1 MLHAFVR
8 MSGGELSG
16 LLPVVQFVV
25 RSWNSGHR
33 RSRSSVSF
41 VSSCMFSAM
50 CKSLNALLSVASRE
64 KSAELDQQ
72 SNDAPAGERLV
83 RVPIEELQPAE

>member
-33 RSRSSVSF
+33 CSGSSVFF
-41 VSSCMFSAM
+41 VSTRLFTDM
-50 CKSLNALLSVASRE
+50 CKPLNALLSVASRE
-64 KSAELDQQ
+64 KSAEPDQQ
-72 SNDAPAGERLV
+72 ANDAPTGERLV